1 MITIQEQQ
9 LLFVDIGNKLPKK
22 ITAYAIGGTAMM
34 FHGLKGTTLDIDL
47 VFMNY
52 KDRQVF
58 NETAKSFGFSEMDS
72 RVVYKIKDN
81 IPEMLKLGDV
91 RFDLFLSKIIT
102 SSFSEKMQERANQI
116 HEFGNLII
124 KIADVHDIIIMKAVT
139 GREKDNMDIVNIIE
153 NSKINWDIIVE
164 EAKEQVNLGNELTI
178 IELGV
183 KLERLDNQKAISV
196 PREISDKIWKL
207 FNKQVKDKVK
217 KSKLKR
223 KKLRI

>member
-47 VFMNY
+47 VFMNS
-52 KDRQVF
+52 KDRLVF
-58 NETAKSFGFSEMDS
+58 NETARSLGFNEMDS

-81 IPEMLKLGDV
+81 VPEMLSLGDV
-91 RFDLFLSKIIT
+91 RLDLFLPNVIT
-102 SSFSEKMQERANQI
+102 SSFSEKMQERARQI

-139 GREKDNMDIVNIIE
+139 GREKDDLDIVNILE
-153 NSKINWDIIVE
+153 NSKINWEIVVE
-164 EAKEQVNLGNELTI
+164 ESQNQIKLGNVRALMDIGATFEN
-178 IELGV
+178 IENKKGI
-183 KLERLDNQKAISV
+183 KIPK
-196 PREISDKIWKL
+196 EISDKIWKL
-207 FNKQVKDKVK
+207 FNKQVREKAK
-217 KSKLKR
+217 KSK
-223 KKLRI
+223 